1 MRLYIR
7 DVRQGQLFKLRVW
20 NNKFGHIYDD
30 YLEGRYFASGSFEK
44 RRNWSQWWSRFTS
57 ILFAQRHYFPR
68 LSPAKV
74 IFFTHLH
81 LFLTS
86 SNNCRS
92 WMLECAFSIW
102 STPRMNTNLLGNPSS
117 DGSLYND
124 TGFLHTL
131 VLFTR
136 EESAEVSLQ
145 FQYSPLYQRVLQ
157 LVQLVSQPLFHKQL
171 KYYCI
176 VWWKFWANNT

>member
-1 MRLYIR
+1 MTVVKPFHINI
-7 DVRQGQLFKLRVW
+7 VRTKTLFPKT
-20 NNKFGHIYDD
+20 K
-30 YLEGRYFASGSFEK
+30 
-44 RRNWSQWWSRFTS
+44 SRKSDF
-57 ILFAQRHYFPR
+57 L
-68 LSPAKV
+68 
-74 IFFTHLH
+74 THLH

-86 SNNCRS
+86 SNSCRS
-92 WMLECAFSIW
+92 CMLECAFSIW
-102 STPRMNTNLLGNPSS
+102 STRRMNTDLLGNPSS

-157 LVQLVSQPLFHKQL
+157 LVQLVSQPVFHEQL
-171 KYYCI
+171 KYYCT
-176 VWWKFWANNT
+176 V